1 MSSLASVKSS
11 KSGKSKKAKGQ
22 TYQQKQN
29 AVCIV
34 LYDQTGETLSP
45 VAQQEAENAI
55 LAVAMKNNLLL
66 SIATT

>member
-1 MSSLASVKSS
+1 MSSLPKMPKVS
-11 KSGKSKKAKGQ
+11 KPPRSKTQ
-22 TYQQKQN
+22 TYQQKKN

-45 VAQQEAENAI
+45 AAQREAEDAI
-55 LAVAMKNNLLL
+55 LEVAMNHNLLL

>member
-1 MSSLASVKSS
+1 MSSLASVKSN
-11 KSGKSKKAKGQ
+11 KSGESKGQ

-55 LAVAMKNNLLL
+55 LAVAMKHNLLL

>member
-1 MSSLASVKSS
+1 MSSLPKMP
-11 KSGKSKKAKGQ
+11 KAKKPSRSKTQ
-22 TYQQKQN
+22 TYQQKKN

-45 VAQQEAENAI
+45 VAQREAEDAM
-55 LAVAMKNNLLL
+55 LEVAMNNNLLL

>member
-1 MSSLASVKSS
+1 MSSLSKPKKS
-11 KSGKSKKAKGQ
+11 KGQ
-22 TYQQKQN
+22 TYQQKKN

-45 VAQQEAENAI
+45 AAQQEAEDAM
-55 LAVAMKNNLLL
+55 LAVAMKHNILL

>member
-1 MSSLASVKSS
+1 MPASK
-11 KSGKSKKAKGQ
+11 KKAKEQ

-34 LYDQTGETLSP
+34 LYDQTGETISP
-45 VAQQEAENAI
+45 DAQREWEDATLE
-55 LAVAMKNNLLL
+55 VAMNHNLLI

>member
-1 MSSLASVKSS
+1 MPA
-11 KSGKSKKAKGQ
+11 SKKKKQDTG
-22 TYQQKQN
+22 YQQKQN

-45 VAQQEAENAI
+45 DAQREAEDAI
-55 LAVAMKNNLLL
+55 LGVAMSHNLLI

>member
-1 MSSLASVKSS
+1 MPASK
-11 KSGKSKKAKGQ
+11 KKAKEQ

-34 LYDQTGETLSP
+34 LYDQTGETISP
-45 VAQQEAENAI
+45 DAQREWEDATLE
-55 LAVAMKNNLLL
+55 VAMNHNLFI